1 VKTVVRKVFGLV
13 GLDWMYLLTRKY
25 TNCVATDVLL
35 LEWLFNMIDQE
46 ELNPVRPFV
55 PLFGFH
61 FVYADW

>member
-1 VKTVVRKVFGLV
+1 
-13 GLDWMYLLTRKY
+13 MYLLTRKY

-46 ELNPVRPFV
+46 ELNPVCPFV